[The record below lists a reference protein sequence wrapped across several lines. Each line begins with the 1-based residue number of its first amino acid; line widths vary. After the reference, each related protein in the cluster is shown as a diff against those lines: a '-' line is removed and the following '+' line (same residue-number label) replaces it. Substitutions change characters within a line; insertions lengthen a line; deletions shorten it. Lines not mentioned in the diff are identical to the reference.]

1 MTIRTALALSLA
13 LAMAVP
19 ASAACET
26 PSFQAMIPSIT
37 ATSDITDLV
46 FGDLGNDG
54 DLDLVTVSESVT
66 EFGVEVHI
74 DDDGFLPPFAVAGSR
89 PTAVALADM
98 NGDGQLDIVITEKA
112 ANSEEC
118 RLFGSCASL
127 REIRVGAN
135 GGFTDVSEPRV
146 IPFIDSVKRI
156 VAADFNKDGEMDVLV
171 AGPPING
178 GDPSLHL
185 IWGTD
190 PDSGTIA
197 SSTIQTFN
205 TNGPIADV
213 VIGDF
218 DNDTFV
224 DFAAAVGKSDL
235 TTASHVDLYRNEAGA
250 FTGVAGSH
258 DIPSHDSTLR
268 LTTGQFNRTDT
279 RLDIAVAMKT
289 STLFKDGF
297 VGGGVAIVLST
308 GNSLIGGGMF
318 ATSPGN
324 YLDAAAADADED
336 NDLDVALGGT
346 AFFYNN
352 GNSNLTAQDGSR
364 PTGSALRVFGADFN
378 RDGRD
383 DVAYLASSRS
393 VAIFLNACPSRY
405 RALTLSASPSPSTF
419 GGSATFTVNVTVKP
433 NAPMATGEVTLLEGT
448 TVIGTGNINSA
459 GNAIIT
465 LSNLSIGNHT
475 LKARHGSIESNTI
488 THTVNRPP
496 FGAPLNIVAT
506 GNTAANAIIIRWIS
520 TADVSTHQVLRRN
533 DLGQWHTVGSTS
545 MEQFTD
551 STVDPTRAYVYSVRS
566 VHATNG
572 TVSANGNL
580 DVATTMN
587 PVRPSDKII
596 RAADTTDVRSLAQ
609 SLRRAAGLAAFTFTD
624 ATLTGVQVKA
634 VHLTELRTAIAQAR
648 SALGLPPVAFSQPTI
663 TPKVTKVRFNDLQEL
678 RTSFH

>member
-1 MTIRTALALSLA
+1 MMIRTALALSLA
-13 LAMAVP
+13 LATALP

-213 VIGDF
+213 VLGDF
-218 DNDTFV
+218 DNDTFI

-235 TTASHVDLYRNEAGA
+235 TTAGHVDLYRNDAGA
-250 FTGVAGSH
+250 FSGVTATK
-258 DIPSHDSTLR
+258 DLPSTDSTLR
-268 LTTGQFNRTDT
+268 LSTGQYNKTDT

-289 STLFKDGF
+289 TTLFPEPF
-297 VGGGVAIVLST
+297 VGGGIAIVLSNGT
-308 GNSLIGGGMF
+308 ALAAGGTL
-318 ATSPGN
+318 ATSPGT
-324 YLDAAAADADED
+324 YWDAAAVDADED
-336 NDLDVALGGT
+336 NDLDVALGGG
-346 AFFYNN
+346 AVFFFNS
-352 GNSNLTAQDGSR
+352 GNSTLSKQGTPSGTTA
-364 PTGSALRVFGADFN
+364 RVFGADFN

-383 DVAYLASSRS
+383 DVAYLGSSRS
-393 VAIFLNACPSRY
+393 VAILLNACPSRY
-405 RALTLSASPSPSTF
+405 RALTLSASPSP
-419 GGSATFTVNVTVKP
+419 
-433 NAPMATGEVTLLEGT
+433 
-448 TVIGTGNINSA
+448 
-459 GNAIIT
+459 
-465 LSNLSIGNHT
+465 
-475 LKARHGSIESNTI
+475 R
-488 THTVNRPP
+488 
-496 FGAPLNIVAT
+496 
-506 GNTAANAIIIRWIS
+506 
-520 TADVSTHQVLRRN
+520 
-533 DLGQWHTVGSTS
+533 
-545 MEQFTD
+545 
-551 STVDPTRAYVYSVRS
+551 
-566 VHATNG
+566 
-572 TVSANGNL
+572 
-580 DVATTMN
+580 
-587 PVRPSDKII
+587 
-596 RAADTTDVRSLAQ
+596 
-609 SLRRAAGLAAFTFTD
+609 
-624 ATLTGVQVKA
+624 
-634 VHLTELRTAIAQAR
+634 R
-648 SALGLPPVAFSQPTI
+648 SAAAPPSP
-663 TPKVTKVRFNDLQEL
+663 
-678 RTSFH
+678 